1 MKNIL
6 LSIFMLNLL
15 LACAKNDLIVLIPD
29 SDGQVGEL
37 LVTNK
42 EGTQRITQAYMAVEV
57 SNQDKVIESPKE
69 LDKTEVNKTFASA
82 MAANPQ
88 KSKHFI
94 LYFNSA
100 STELTDESLTII
112 ATIIKEI
119 AERRVADIFIIGH
132 TDTQAATDFNAQLAL
147 KRAKKVEKIFQ
158 DKGFKKGGNSSFKG
172 QQVRIHVTSHGEGKL
187 LISTEDN
194 VNEPRNRRVEVV
206 IH

>member
-1 MKNIL
+1 MKKIL
-6 LSIFMLNLL
+6 LLIFILNLL

-69 LDKTEVNKTFASA
+69 LDKAEVNQTFASA

-88 KSKHFI
+88 ESKHFI

-100 STELTDESLTII
+100 STELTDESATII

-119 AERRVADIFIIGH
+119 ATRQIADIFIIGH

-147 KRAKKVEKIFQ
+147 KRAKKVENIFQ
-158 DKGFKKGGNSSFKG
+158 DKGFIEGGNSSVKG
-172 QQVRIHVTSHGEGKL
+172 QKVRIHVTSHGEGKL